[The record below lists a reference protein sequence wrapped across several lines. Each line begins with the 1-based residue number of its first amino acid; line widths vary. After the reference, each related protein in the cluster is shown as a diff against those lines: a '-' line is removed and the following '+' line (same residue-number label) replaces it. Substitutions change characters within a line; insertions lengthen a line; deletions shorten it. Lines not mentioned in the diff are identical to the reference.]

1 MGLVLSAVISYAGVN
16 DAIDCLRHLLNGI
29 LPNTYPNFEELAQYY
44 TALLR
49 KSQKT
54 EEDWTTTCGQG
65 YLNLTEDTNGHLNTA
80 SIKYYHGYAPDTT
93 AILFSTKISSFGDSI
108 EETPQ
113 QNGGS
118 DFRNERYSPAKTK
131 TIVTNSSNSF
141 SINNRNQSPGPDRK
155 TPVESIDRD
164 PGERTDTDTQK
175 DIDNTEEKLTWNYT
189 PLNPTPEIQLQSYE
203 DDKPG
208 FFTED
213 YLRLIILYFKSTIP
227 LLHACSSVDVAL
239 IFS

>member
-1 MGLVLSAVISYAGVN
+1 MGLVLSAVITYAGIN
-16 DAIDCLRHLLNGI
+16 DAIDCLRHLLSGI
-29 LPNTYPNFEELAQYY
+29 LPDTYTNIEELVQYY
-44 TALLR
+44 SAQLR
-49 KSQKT
+49 KAQTT
-54 EEDWTTTCGQG
+54 EGDWTTACGQG
-65 YLNLTEDTNGHLNTA
+65 YLNLTEDTNGHLKTA

-108 EETPQ
+108 EDTPQ
-113 QNGGS
+113 PNGGS

-141 SINNRNQSPGPDRK
+141 SINNRNKSPGPDRK

-164 PGERTDTDTQK
+164 PGERVTDTETERDEEK
-175 DIDNTEEKLTWNYT
+175 TEEKLKWNYT

-213 YLRLIILYFKSTIP
+213 YLRLIIL
-227 LLHACSSVDVAL
+227 
-239 IFS
+239 